1 MDFGLSGK
9 FNNTK
14 KKGGTPIYASNK
26 VFGGYQQELDFYSY
40 GRLILFLILD
50 WSDFIQLSFMPIED
64 EQMLETIQNGVKS
77 FPIIQ
82 EILEDY
88 LEYDKYGDFE
98 DMSKYPKVLVTRS
111 DLISAGVPNNWCIDS
126 LPIGHR
132 DTIQS
137 QNFNIQNLK

>member
-40 GRLILFLILD
+40 GRLILFLVLD

-64 EQMLETIQNGVKS
+64 KNKLETIRNGVKS
-77 FPIIQ
+77 FKIIQ
-82 EILEDY
+82 KILEKYLTYSDY
-88 LEYDKYGDFE
+88 GLFD
-98 DMSKYPKVLVTRS
+98 DMSKYPKVLITRS
-111 DLISAGVPNNWCIDS
+111 DL
-126 LPIGHR
+126 
-132 DTIQS
+132 
-137 QNFNIQNLK
+137 